1 MKRFTKICLILAAV
15 FMVCGLGAAA
25 AGYMGGAFR
34 DIEKTSHTASGKKEV
49 LDVPAKGLTQL
60 NVDLSSEDVLLV
72 PSTDGDL
79 HIEYIPSPNREYE
92 YGKDPAGED
101 AYYFSSSSEF
111 GLGWR
116 NLLQLHFSWDDD
128 SVPVT
133 VYLPENFSVTLET
146 ASGDV
151 EARGISA
158 STLQISTTSGE
169 IDLSPAD
176 AEGLYLSTVSG
187 DMEVTGGTV
196 AQDAAFSSTSGDM
209 ELSDFSVAGSFSC
222 TSTSGEIDVTSV
234 TVESE
239 SPDAAYLSAISGD
252 ITLESAVIRGGLSLS
267 TTSGEIS
274 LEPATVFGD
283 ITAESTSGDVH
294 LNLTGAPPHRSSIST
309 TSGDTH
315 VSGCN
320 DSAEHVVSVSTTS
333 GEIDI
338 RD

>member
-25 AGYMGGAFR
+25 AGYIGGAFR
-34 DIEKTSHTASGKKEV
+34 DIEETSHTVSGKKEV
-49 LDVPAKGLTQL
+49 LDVPAKDLAEL
-60 NVDLSSEDVLLV
+60 NMDLSSEDVLLV
-72 PSTDGDL
+72 PSTDGAL
-79 HIEYIPSPNREYE
+79 HIEYVPRPNREYE
-92 YGKDPAGED
+92 YGKGPADGNT
-101 AYYFSSSSEF
+101 YYFSSSSEF

-116 NLLQLHFSWDDD
+116 NLLQLHFSWGQD
-128 SVPVT
+128 SIPVT
-133 VYLPENFSVTLET
+133 VYLPKTLSVTLET
-146 ASGDV
+146 VSGDV

-158 STLQISTTSGE
+158 STLQITTTSGE

-187 DMEVTGGTV
+187 DMEVAGGTV
-196 AQDAAFSSTSGDM
+196 TQDASFSSTSGDM
-209 ELSDFSVAGSFSC
+209 ELSDFSVAGSLSC
-222 TSTSGEIDVTSV
+222 TTTSGEIDVTSI

-239 SPDAAYLSAISGD
+239 KPDAAYLSAISGD
-252 ITLESAVIRGGLSLS
+252 ITLESAVIQGGLSLS

-315 VSGCN
+315 VSGC
-320 DSAEHVVSVSTTS
+320 DDGAEHAVSVSTTS